1 MSAPVRAP
9 SKAHRFDLVEIPERF
24 GPRELL
30 LDEARVKA
38 FAYALDDY
46 HPWHSQG
53 SPFGAA
59 IGHASLFANELMQI
73 YFERYRI
80 DVHEQGG
87 GAWLEEAHVEETLW
101 FESPAFLGETVL
113 VDGCFVEKY
122 VKGGHGAVVL
132 EGEAR
137 AGDGRLIMGHR
148 AIEYFAMAGPTED
161 TKRAEHEPPMRRVSR
176 EGEPGIAPADSAHV
190 DTLPGTP
197 IVALHKTISFP
208 QQLVFST
215 LDHPEAQ
222 RSVHTDFEIARRAG
236 LSAPLTQGQQLACH
250 ICEAM
255 TRFFGAAWYTS
266 GRVRIKFL
274 AAVLAGETIRIDGVV
289 RDRALR
295 DQLEVLDL
303 DVRIENEAGDLV
315 AVANA
320 SAALN

>member
-38 FAYALDDY
+38 FAYAQDDY

-53 SPFGAA
+53 SPFGGA
-59 IGHASLFANELMQI
+59 IGQASLFANELMQI

-113 VDGCFVEKY
+113 LDGCFVEKY
-122 VKGGHGAVVL
+122 VKGGRGAVVL

-148 AIEYFAMAGPTED
+148 AIEYFAMEGPTED
-161 TKRAEHEPPMRRVSR
+161 TNRAEHEPPMRRVRR
-176 EGEPGIAPADSAHV
+176 EGEPGIAPAYSAHA

-197 IVALHKTISFP
+197 IVALQKTISFP

-255 TRFFGAAWYTS
+255 TRFFGSAWYTT

-274 AAVLAGETIRIDGVV
+274 AAVLAGETIQIGGVV
-289 RDRALR
+289 RERVLR
-295 DQLEVLDL
+295 DQLEVLEL
-303 DVRIENEAGDLV
+303 DVWVENGAGELV

-320 SAALN
+320 SAAAN